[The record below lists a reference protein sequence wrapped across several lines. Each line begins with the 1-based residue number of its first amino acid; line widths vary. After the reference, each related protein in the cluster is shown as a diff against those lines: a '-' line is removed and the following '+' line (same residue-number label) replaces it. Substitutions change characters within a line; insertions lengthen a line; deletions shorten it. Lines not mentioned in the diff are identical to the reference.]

1 MGSPALG
8 PSSGDLAGRRVARP
22 MCHARRS
29 ALTATLELLRRTAQ
43 EREVPVT
50 KRLAASVLAPDSGP
64 VLASFTVPVAIGVVV
79 KELAWAEAEVEACA
93 EAGAE
98 IEACAVAE
106 AGAEAKSVVT
116 AIAAVKLVRGLAK
129 ATGTTE
135 LAEGPEPIST
145 AVVVVAE
152 ATGAVAAITT
162 EAVRPTTESV
172 AAAATATP
180 SEAEEQVT

>member
-8 PSSGDLAGRRVARP
+8 PSSGDLAGRQVARP

-98 IEACAVAE
+98 IEACAE

-180 SEAEEQVT
+180 SEAEE

>member
-1 MGSPALG
+1 
-8 PSSGDLAGRRVARP
+8 

-29 ALTATLELLRRTAQ
+29 ALRVTLELLRRKAQ
-43 EREVPVT
+43 ERVDPVT

-64 VLASFTVPVAIGVVV
+64 VLASFTAPVAIGVVV

-93 EAGAE
+93 EAVVE
-98 IEACAVAE
+98 IEAYAVAE

-129 ATGTTE
+129 ATGITE

-145 AVVVVAE
+145 AVVVVVAE

-162 EAVRPTTESV
+162 EAVRPTAESV

>member
-1 MGSPALG
+1 
-8 PSSGDLAGRRVARP
+8 

-43 EREVPVT
+43 EREDPVP
-50 KRLAASVLAPDSGP
+50 KRLAASALAPDSGP
-64 VLASFTVPVAIGVVV
+64 VLASFTAPVAIGLVV
-79 KELAWAEAEVEACA
+79 KELTWAGAEVEACA

-106 AGAEAKSVVT
+106 AEAESVVT
-116 AIAAVKLVRGLAK
+116 AIAAVKLARGLAK
-129 ATGTTE
+129 ATGTAE

-145 AVVVVAE
+145 VVVAE

-172 AAAATATP
+172 AAAVAASATP
-180 SEAEEQVT
+180 SEAEEQVA

>member
-1 MGSPALG
+1 M
-8 PSSGDLAGRRVARP
+8 
-22 MCHARRS
+22 
-29 ALTATLELLRRTAQ
+29 
-43 EREVPVT
+43 
-50 KRLAASVLAPDSGP
+50 
-64 VLASFTVPVAIGVVV
+64 
-79 KELAWAEAEVEACA
+79 
-93 EAGAE
+93 AGAE

-106 AGAEAKSVVT
+106 AEAKSVVT

-145 AVVVVAE
+145 AVVVVVAE

-172 AAAATATP
+172 AAATTATP

>member
-8 PSSGDLAGRRVARP
+8 PSSGDLAGRQVARP

-98 IEACAVAE
+98 
-106 AGAEAKSVVT
+106 AKSVVT

-145 AVVVVAE
+145 AAVVVAE

-180 SEAEEQVT
+180 SEAEE

>member
-1 MGSPALG
+1 
-8 PSSGDLAGRRVARP
+8 

-29 ALTATLELLRRTAQ
+29 ALTATLELPRRTAQ
-43 EREVPVT
+43 ERVDPVT

-64 VLASFTVPVAIGVVV
+64 VLASFTAPVAIGVVV

-93 EAGAE
+93 MAGAE

-106 AGAEAKSVVT
+106 AESMVT
-116 AIAAVKLVRGLAK
+116 AIAAVKLVKGLAK

-152 ATGAVAAITT
+152 ATGAVAAITA

-172 AAAATATP
+172 AAAAAATP

>member
-8 PSSGDLAGRRVARP
+8 PSSGDLAGRQVARP

-98 IEACAVAE
+98 IEACAE